1 LINSTKEIQFMI
13 INPAGTVRLTV
24 AQALVTYLSRQ
35 YSVADGR
42 RRRLVPAALGIFG
55 HGNVA
60 GLGQALDQL
69 SDALPFI
76 QGRNEQALVH
86 MASGYAKATRR
97 HATLAVTASIGPG
110 AMNMITGAALATV
123 NRLPVLLLPGDTY
136 ATRGQG
142 PVLQQLQHPVEADA
156 SVNDAFRPVSRF
168 FDRISRPEALL
179 MALPAAMRALTD
191 PAKTG
196 AVVLSLPQDVQSHA
210 YDWPA
215 ELFDERDWVIRRP
228 LPDPDEVS
236 AVAGMLREAERPM
249 IIAGG
254 GVIYSGATPELEA
267 LAAAAGIPVA
277 ETFAGKGAVQQR
289 AWWQLGG
296 IGLEGTPAT
305 NELAASA
312 DLVLTVG
319 SRLTDFATASQSL
332 FQNQDVRFAS
342 INVDGQDAGRLGAT
356 AIIADA
362 KRALAALTRAVE
374 EAGITSPTSWQHAVR
389 ARNDQWQAERAAAL
403 DPDTPFDKSTVSADS
418 DVVTD
423 TAAVL
428 TQGQIIGLLQEQ
440 AQPGDTIIA
449 AAGGPPGDLQ
459 KVWDATDRRYCHL
472 EFGFSCMGYEIPAGL
487 GVRLAIPDRS
497 KRVVSFLG
505 DGTFLMAPTELVTAV
520 QESLPVTVVIPENHG
535 YQVIHRLQMLRS
547 GREFGN
553 EFRYRDGTLTIADE
567 EADGKLA
574 RLDGNYLKVDL
585 VQVASGLGAWAVRA
599 TTAAEVRQALADTRD
614 HDGPVVIVIPTIPHA
629 DLPPAGVWWDVAPA
643 EVSDQDGVGE
653 LRTEY
658 EAGLATQRWFG

>member
-1 LINSTKEIQFMI
+1 MNNTSGGE
-13 INPAGTVRLTV
+13 VRLTV

-42 RRRLVPAALGIFG
+42 RRRLIPAALGIFG

-86 MASGYAKATRR
+86 MAAGYAKATRR

-136 ATRGQG
+136 ATRRQG

-156 SVNDAFRPVSRF
+156 SVNDAFRPVSTF

-179 MALPAAMRALTD
+179 TALPAAMRVLTD
-191 PAKTG
+191 PAQTG

-210 YDWPA
+210 YDWPT
-215 ELFDERDWVIRRP
+215 ELFAERDWVIRRP
-228 LPDPDEVS
+228 VPDPEEVD
-236 AVAGMLREAERPM
+236 AVARLLTAAQKPL

-254 GVIYSGATPELEA
+254 GVIYSGATPELEQ
-267 LAAAAGIPVA
+267 LAASAGIPVA

-305 NELAASA
+305 NELAAAA

-332 FQNQDVRFAS
+332 FRNPEVKFAS
-342 INVDGQDAGRLGAT
+342 INVDPRDAHRLGAT
-356 AIIADA
+356 GIVADA
-362 KRALAALTRAVE
+362 QRALAALTRAVTD
-374 EAGITSPTSWQHAVR
+374 AGITTSSDWQQQVR
-389 ARNDQWQAERAAAL
+389 ARNDQWLAERAAAL
-403 DPDTPFDKSTVSADS
+403 NPDTAYDKAAVSADS
-418 DVVTD
+418 DVVTSTD
-423 TAAVL
+423 ARL

-440 AQPGDTIIA
+440 ARPGDTIIA

-459 KVWDATDRRYCHL
+459 KVWDATERRYCHL
-472 EFGFSCMGYEIPAGL
+472 EFGFSCMGYEIPASL
-487 GVRLAIPDRS
+487 GVRLAVPDHT
-497 KRVVSFLG
+497 KRVVSFIG

-520 QESLPVTVVIPENHG
+520 QERLPVTVVISENHG
-535 YQVIHRLQMLRS
+535 YQAIHRLQMVRS
-547 GREFGN
+547 GQEFGN
-553 EFRYRDGTLTIADE
+553 EFRYRDDSLPIANGHS
-567 EADGKLA
+567 DGKPA
-574 RLDGNYLKVDL
+574 RLEGEYLRVDL
-585 VQVASGLGAWAVRA
+585 VRIAEGLGARALRA
-599 TTAAEVRQALADTRD
+599 TTAAEVRAALSETRD
-614 HDGPVVIVIPTIPHA
+614 HDGPVVIVIPSIPHA
-629 DLPPAGVWWDVAPA
+629 DLPAAGVWWDVAPA
-643 EVSDQDGVGE
+643 EVSDHETVAR

>member
-1 LINSTKEIQFMI
+1 MENTS
-13 INPAGTVRLTV
+13 GSTVRLTV
-24 AQALVTYLSRQ
+24 AQALVSYLSRQ

-42 RRRLVPAALGIFG
+42 RRRLIPAALGIFG

-86 MASGYAKATRR
+86 MAAGYAKATRR

-136 ATRGQG
+136 ATRRQG

-156 SVNDAFRPVSRF
+156 SVNDAFRPVSTF

-179 MALPAAMRALTD
+179 TALPAAMRVLTD
-191 PAKTG
+191 PAQTG

-210 YDWPA
+210 YDWPT
-215 ELFDERDWVIRRP
+215 ELFAERDWVIRRP
-228 LPDPDEVS
+228 VPDPEEVD
-236 AVAGMLREAERPM
+236 AVARLLTAAQKPL

-254 GVIYSGATPELEA
+254 GVIYSGATPELEQ
-267 LAAAAGIPVA
+267 LAASAGIPVA

-305 NELAASA
+305 NELAAAA

-332 FQNQDVRFAS
+332 FRNPEVKFAS
-342 INVDGQDAGRLGAT
+342 INVDPRDAHRLGAT
-356 AIIADA
+356 GIVADA
-362 KRALAALTRAVE
+362 QRALAALTRAVTD
-374 EAGITSPTSWQHAVR
+374 AGITTSSDWQQQVR
-389 ARNDQWQAERAAAL
+389 ARNDQWLAERAAAL
-403 DPDTPFDKSTVSADS
+403 NPDTAYDKAAVSADS
-418 DVVTD
+418 DVVTSTD
-423 TAAVL
+423 ARL

-440 AQPGDTIIA
+440 ARPGDTIIA

-459 KVWDATDRRYCHL
+459 KVWDATERRYCHL
-472 EFGFSCMGYEIPAGL
+472 EFGFSCMGYEIPASL
-487 GVRLAIPDRS
+487 GVRLAVPDHT
-497 KRVVSFLG
+497 KRVVSFIG

-520 QESLPVTVVIPENHG
+520 QERLPVTVVISENHG
-535 YQVIHRLQMLRS
+535 YQAIHRLQMVRS
-547 GREFGN
+547 GQEFGN
-553 EFRYRDGTLTIADE
+553 EFRYRDDSLPIANGHS
-567 EADGKLA
+567 DGKPA
-574 RLDGNYLKVDL
+574 RLEGEYLRVDL
-585 VQVASGLGAWAVRA
+585 VRIAEGLGARALRA
-599 TTAAEVRQALADTRD
+599 TTAAEVRAALSETRD
-614 HDGPVVIVIPTIPHA
+614 HDGPVVIVIPSIPHA
-629 DLPPAGVWWDVAPA
+629 DLPAAGVWWDVAPA
-643 EVSDQDGVGE
+643 EVSDHETVAR

>member
-1 LINSTKEIQFMI
+1 MGNTSR
-13 INPAGTVRLTV
+13 GTVRLTV

-35 YSVADGR
+35 YSVADR
-42 RRRLVPAALGIFG
+42 HRRRLIPAALGIFG

-69 SDALPFI
+69 SNELPFI

-110 AMNMITGAALATV
+110 AMNLVTGAALATV

-136 ATRGQG
+136 ATRRQG
-142 PVLQQLQHPVEADA
+142 PVLQQLQHPVEADV
-156 SVNDAFRPVSRF
+156 SVNDALRPVSRF

-179 MALPAAMRALTD
+179 TALPAAMRALTD
-191 PAKTG
+191 PAHAG

-210 YDWPA
+210 YDWPT
-215 ELFDERDWVIRRP
+215 EMFDERDWVIRRP
-228 LPDPDEVS
+228 VPDLEEVG
-236 AVAGMLREAERPM
+236 AVATLLAAAEKPL

-254 GVIYSGATPELEA
+254 GVIYSGATHELGE

-305 NELAASA
+305 NELAAEA

-332 FQNQDVRFAS
+332 FSNPAVRFTS
-342 INVDGQDAGRLGAT
+342 INVDVNDAGRLGAT
-356 AIIADA
+356 AIVADA
-362 KRALAALTRAVE
+362 KRALAALTVAVE
-374 EAGITSPTSWQHAVR
+374 AADTKSSEEWQRRVS
-389 ARNDQWQAERAAAL
+389 ARNDQWLAERAAAL
-403 DPDTPFDKSTVSADS
+403 DPDTAFEKSAVPDDS
-418 DVVTD
+418 DVVTSTD
-423 TAAVL
+423 AVL
-428 TQGQIIGLLQEQ
+428 TQGQIIGLLQEH

-459 KVWDATDRRYCHL
+459 KVWDATERRYCHL
-472 EFGFSCMGYEIPAGL
+472 EFGFSCMGYEIPAAL
-487 GVRLAIPDRS
+487 GVRLAVPDRS
-497 KRVVSFLG
+497 KRVLSFIG
-505 DGTFLMAPTELVTAV
+505 DGTFLMAPTELITAL
-520 QESLPVTVVIPENHG
+520 QERLPVTVVISENHG
-535 YQVIHRLQMLRS
+535 YQAIHRLQMWRS

-553 EFRYRDGTLTIADE
+553 EFRYRVDALALGNGE
-567 EADGKLA
+567 PEGKPD
-574 RLDGNYLKVDL
+574 RLEGDYLPVDL
-585 VQVASGLGAWAVRA
+585 VQIASGLGARAIRA
-599 TTAAEVRQALADTRD
+599 TTATEVRNALANTRD
-614 HDGPVVIVIPTIPHA
+614 NDGPVVIVIPAIPHA
-629 DLPPAGVWWDVAPA
+629 ELPGAGVWWDVAPA
-643 EVSDQDGVGE
+643 EVSDQDAVAQ
-653 LRTEY
+653 LRAEY
-658 EAGLATQRWFG
+658 EAGLASQRWFG